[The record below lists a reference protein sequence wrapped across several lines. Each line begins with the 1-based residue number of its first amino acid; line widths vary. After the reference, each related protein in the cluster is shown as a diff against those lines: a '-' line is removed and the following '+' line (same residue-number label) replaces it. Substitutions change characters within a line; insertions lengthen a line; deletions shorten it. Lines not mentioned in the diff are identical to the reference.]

1 MMTFQ
6 KRLKKGKWSRQ
17 DKWLVYDG
25 QQRLQTLFSCLKYSI
40 NDRVLVYDLFFDIS
54 KIEEDRDKVGFSFC
68 NKNEDLAPNYVRMNE
83 IFVKLEKKKT
93 AFRKEILSKIGDN
106 SDKEDVVEENID
118 LLWDIFVK
126 KDTKS
131 IAYFPV
137 ESPDE
142 TTVN

>member
-83 IFVKLEKKKT
+83 IFVKLEKKKQHFEKKYFLKS
-93 AFRKEILSKIGDN
+93 AIILI
-106 SDKEDVVEENID
+106 
-118 LLWDIFVK
+118 K
-126 KDTKS
+126 KML
-131 IAYFPV
+131 
-137 ESPDE
+137 
-142 TTVN
+142 